1 MNKEQAAQRKMDA
14 WDLRIRGFT
23 YRQIGT
29 ELGIGH
35 ETAHRWV
42 KEVLDNQ
49 STPLADEIRKQ
60 EFERLERYLRVLDS
74 RIDEGDDKAVGLA
87 IKVSESLRKMMG
99 ADKPTQIEVTQ
110 QADALDL
117 AIVDLITAQTAR
129 NELAKTKAAEKSV
142 HEAGSET
149 DDVSGSGV

>member
-1 MNKEQAAQRKMDA
+1 MNREQDAARKMKA

-23 YRQIGT
+23 YRQIGA
-29 ELGIGH
+29 EMSIGH

-60 EFERLERYLRVLDS
+60 EFERLERYLRVLDK
-74 RIDEGDDKAVGLA
+74 RIDAGDDKAVGLA

-99 ADKPTQIEVTQ
+99 ADKPTQVEVTQ
-110 QADALDL
+110 SGDSLDL
-117 AIVDLITAQTAR
+117 AIIDLITAQEAR
-129 NELAKTKAAEKSV
+129 NALAKERAATKSV
-142 HEAGSET
+142 VSEVEET
-149 DDVSGSGV
+149 EGESE